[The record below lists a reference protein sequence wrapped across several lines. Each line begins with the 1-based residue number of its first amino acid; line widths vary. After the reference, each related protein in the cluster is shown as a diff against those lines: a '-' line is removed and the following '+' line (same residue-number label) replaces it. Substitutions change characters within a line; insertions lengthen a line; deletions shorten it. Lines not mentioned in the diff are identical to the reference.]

1 MKADKAVLLHVFRVE
16 MALTFSKPMIQT
28 LFPTPRFPSMRLAI
42 NWGKNISVRSSANPR
57 LLNKLC
63 NHYVDNQN
71 NHGMVSKNMDGIS

>member
-42 NWGKNISVRSSANPR
+42 NWAKISS
-57 LLNKLC
+57 
-63 NHYVDNQN
+63 
-71 NHGMVSKNMDGIS
+71 MVVVCAFIG